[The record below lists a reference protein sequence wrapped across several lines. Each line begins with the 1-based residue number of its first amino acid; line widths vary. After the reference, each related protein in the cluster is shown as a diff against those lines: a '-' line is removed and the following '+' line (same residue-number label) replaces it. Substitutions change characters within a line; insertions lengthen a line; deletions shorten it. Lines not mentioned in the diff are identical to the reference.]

1 MWGGV
6 GWGGG
11 RGSKREWGGREG
23 GKEERRVGGELR
35 WKRKR
40 QWRENMTRRKQMSGK
55 KVSDELQDETLTTK
69 HTNKQTNKNV
79 GEYNHFIFTAR
90 KKH

>member
-1 MWGGV
+1 MRERMGSGGRESV

-55 KVSDELQDETLTTK
+55 SV
-69 HTNKQTNKNV
+69 
-79 GEYNHFIFTAR
+79 
-90 KKH
+90 